1 MTTPGVLLLLA
12 DTRFP
17 SGAHAHSA
25 GVEAAVAVGD
35 VTDAGTLER
44 SLRARLASG
53 GLVEAAFA
61 AAACEAARDDRRAAS
76 RLAEL
81 DGEYDARVA
90 SPRLREVSRQL
101 GRQLLRTVRAG
112 WSDPVLELVARPG
125 GPHQPIVWGVAVA
138 AAGGEPV
145 DAAGLVLHHLCGAV
159 TSAAVR
165 LLALDPFEVVG
176 VQVAVAPL
184 VASIVDDA
192 VVAASGPVGALP
204 AWSGALTEI
213 LGEHHGTWTSR
224 LFVG

>member
-1 MTTPGVLLLLA
+1 MGTLGLLLLLA

-25 GVEAAVAVGD
+25 GAESAVAVGD
-35 VTDAGTLER
+35 VTDAATLDR
-44 SLRARLASG
+44 YLRARLATSG
-53 GLVEAAFA
+53 VVEAAFA
-61 AAACEAARDDRRAAS
+61 AAACDAVGGHDPGARLD
-76 RLAEL
+76 EL
-81 DGEYDARVA
+81 DHEYDARVA
-90 SPRLREVSRQL
+90 SPRLRVVSRQL

-112 WSDPVLELVARPG
+112 WSHPALDLVARPG
-125 GPHQPIVWGVAVA
+125 GAHQPVVWGAAVA
-138 AAGGEPV
+138 AAGGGPP
-145 DAAGLVLHHLCGAV
+145 DAAGLVLHHLSGAV

-184 VASIVDDA
+184 VGAITERA
-192 VVAASGPVGALP
+192 VEAAAGPVADLPAGGGAL
-204 AWSGALTEI
+204 SEI